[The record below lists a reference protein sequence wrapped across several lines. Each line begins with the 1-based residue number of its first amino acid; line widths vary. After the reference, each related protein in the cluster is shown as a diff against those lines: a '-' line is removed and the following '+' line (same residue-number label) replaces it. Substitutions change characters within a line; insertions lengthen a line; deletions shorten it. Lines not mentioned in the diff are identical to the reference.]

1 MMGSYFMRL
10 TLLLLRAAMCS
21 GLVFATASLLT
32 PTIGS
37 ALTISWA
44 DLTSDNSDAGTVS
57 GSITAPSGTV
67 GVTYSGGYAFDEL
80 NNTGFNYWTGVGYT
94 YNGPANQ
101 PATSDIIGLSD
112 ANTGVITFSHA
123 VQNVFV
129 AFNSWNGAQV
139 TFSAPFTI
147 IGEGC
152 GYWGCGTFVP
162 NGTNTGFYGNGET
175 VGILEFS
182 GNLTSLTFTDTV
194 PEYWHGLTVGIADV
208 STTPLPSTWTM
219 MLIGLVGLGFFGC
232 RQSKKGGLTAA
243 A

>member
-1 MMGSYFMRL
+1 MRHIPF
-10 TLLLLRAAMCS
+10 LLRAALCS
-21 GLVFATASLLT
+21 GLVFATTSLLA
-32 PTIGS
+32 PTMGS
-37 ALTISWA
+37 ALTVSWA
-44 DLTSDNSDAGTVS
+44 DLTSDNSGAGTVS

-67 GVTYSGGYAFDEL
+67 GVTYSGGYSFDQL
-80 NNTGFNYWTGVGYT
+80 NNTGTNYWSGGT
-94 YNGPANQ
+94 YSGSANQ
-101 PATSDIIGLSD
+101 PPTSDIIALAD

-152 GYWGCGTFVP
+152 GYWGCGTFDP
-162 NGTNTGFYGNGET
+162 NGTNTGFSGNGET

-194 PEYWHGLTVGIADV
+194 SENWHGLTVGIADV
-208 STTPLPSTWTM
+208 GTTPLPSSWTM
-219 MLIGLVGLGFFGC
+219 MLIGVIGLGFVC
-232 RQSKKGGLTAA
+232 RRQSTKGGLPAA